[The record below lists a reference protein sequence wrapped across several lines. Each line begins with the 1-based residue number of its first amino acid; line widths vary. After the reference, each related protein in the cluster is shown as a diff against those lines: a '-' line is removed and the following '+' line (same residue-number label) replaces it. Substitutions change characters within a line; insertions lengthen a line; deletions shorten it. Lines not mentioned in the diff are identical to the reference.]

1 MGHIIF
7 NLYYFSFSNVIFKS
21 SVYFLYQSSGNQ
33 GSEWPLPLHNK
44 LEERNN
50 SFIKVTLVS
59 DGGIQEKTHKMDHLM
74 EDMFNDVNYLI
85 ACQRFVAA
93 KVRFL
98 EEKPLELT
106 QIIQNLDVS
115 SYKETL

>member
-1 MGHIIF
+1 M
-7 NLYYFSFSNVIFKS
+7 
-21 SVYFLYQSSGNQ
+21 
-33 GSEWPLPLHNK
+33 
-44 LEERNN
+44 
-50 SFIKVTLVS
+50 VTSTSQQIGREKQFFHLSS

-85 ACQRFVAA
+85 ACQRFVSA

-98 EEKPLELT
+98 EEKTLELT

-115 SYKETL
+115 SYKETLENQINTMEMKLSINGDTDRIEKKALAILLRIKI